1 VIDYLKKTGMGR
13 QMSEKKLGVLIDAEN
28 AQASVLPRL
37 LEEVSKLGIA
47 TARRIYGDFTDSRLK
62 SWSATLL
69 EHSILPV
76 QQFRNTTGKNASDS
90 SLIIDAMDL
99 LHSKKFD
106 GFCIVS
112 SDSDFTRLAS
122 RIREEGLVVYGFG
135 EQKTPKA
142 FVAACDKFTY
152 TEILRPNLKDVPTRK
167 EPLVAVPGRKLRD
180 AEAPIQMLW
189 DAVEESSEDDGW
201 ANLASVGYLIS
212 KRAPDFDSR
221 NYGHQKLASFME
233 SLSVFEVER
242 RRQPE
247 SGNPP
252 VVYVRVR

>member
-1 VIDYLKKTGMGR
+1 
-13 QMSEKKLGVLIDAEN
+13 MSEKKLGILIDAEN

-62 SWSATLL
+62 SWSAMLL
-69 EHSILPV
+69 EYSILPV

-135 EQKTPKA
+135 ERKTPKA

-152 TEILRPNLKDVPTRK
+152 TEILRPDLKGAPARK
-167 EPLVAVPGRKLRD
+167 EPSAAVPVRTLRD
-180 AEAPIQMLW
+180 AEAPIQMLC
-189 DAVEESSEDDGW
+189 DAVEESSGDDGW

-221 NYGHQKLASFME
+221 IYGHQKLASFME
-233 SLSVFEVER
+233 ALGVFEVER
-242 RRQPE
+242 RQLE
-247 SGNPP
+247 NGNPP